1 MGAKCRCIL
10 DYQFFCYMKYL
21 KATFLSFLFITL
33 FSCKEDKGMLPLTP
47 LEGTWE
53 YAFYNPDQEFFFIY
67 RYIFDQDGT
76 FEKSILVRESDSP
89 TVLGYYNYAT
99 GSYELRGQA
108 YKEYVE
114 NLYALALDAYLFY
127 VPKDKLIR
135 IEIENT
141 PPQTGT
147 LIFSQNNRSF
157 ELGYPCNDT
166 PTGSLSN
173 CIGPLTYRRVDN

>member
-1 MGAKCRCIL
+1 MKNFRAIL
-10 DYQFFCYMKYL
+10 
-21 KATFLSFLFITL
+21 LFVILLGL
-33 FSCKEDKGMLPLTP
+33 FSCKEDKGMLPLEP

-67 RYIFDQDGT
+67 QYIFNPNGT
-76 FEKSILVRESDSP
+76 FEKSILIRESDSP
-89 TVLGYYNYAT
+89 TVLGYYNYST

-108 YKEYVE
+108 YREYIE
-114 NLYALALDAYLFY
+114 NLYVLALDAFLFY
-127 VPKDKLIR
+127 VPKDKLISV
-135 IEIENT
+135 EIENNS
-141 PPQTGT
+141 PQTGT

-157 ELGYPCNDT
+157 ELEYPCNDT